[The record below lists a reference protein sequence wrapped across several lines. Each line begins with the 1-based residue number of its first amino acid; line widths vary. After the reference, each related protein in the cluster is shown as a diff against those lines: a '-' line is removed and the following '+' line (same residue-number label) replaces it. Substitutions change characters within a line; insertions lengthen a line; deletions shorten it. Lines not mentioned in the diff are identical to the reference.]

1 MADKPS
7 HPRLSRDAPGSRRMR
22 RGESLLVHV
31 MIRRDAGAA
40 AVTETL
46 VRAGRAL
53 TVEISQVPGFVS
65 HAAFTTD
72 DGALVSI
79 SICEDAAGLEAIG
92 SLLTGW
98 LSVNMPEAR
107 QQPEVV
113 AGEIIMQ
120 RGL

>member
-1 MADKPS
+1 MHA
-7 HPRLSRDAPGSRRMR
+7 
-22 RGESLLVHV
+22 

-53 TVEISQVPGFVS
+53 TVEMSDVPGFIS
-65 HAAFTTD
+65 HAAFTTE

-79 SICEDAAGLEAIG
+79 SICEDASGLEAIG
-92 SLLTGW
+92 SLLADW
-98 LSVNMPEAR
+98 LSVNMPAAP
-107 QQPEVV
+107 QPPDVV

>member
-1 MADKPS
+1 
-7 HPRLSRDAPGSRRMR
+7 
-22 RGESLLVHV
+22 

-40 AVTETL
+40 AVPETL
-46 VRAGRAL
+46 MRAGRSL
-53 TVEISQVPGFVS
+53 TAEMGNVPGFVS
-65 HAAFTTD
+65 HAAFMTE

-92 SLLTGW
+92 SLLGGW

-107 QQPEVV
+107 QQPDVV